1 MTLFDDIRELEQSL
15 KAVQKLLED
24 HGRRIERQ
32 EERIGGERGL
42 SASLTALTDELRA
55 FREMVSNEFK
65 SISGEFKKIW
75 KAGYVIAVLLIG
87 ASITFAFG
95 VLALIG

>member
-1 MTLFDDIRELEQSL
+1 MTLVEDIRELQSRMV
-15 KAVQKLLED
+15 AVQRQLDEYT
-24 HGRRIERQ
+24 RRVERQ
-32 EERIGGERGL
+32 EERVSGERGL
-42 SASLTALTDELRA
+42 SASLTELTTELRE
-55 FREMVSNEFK
+55 FREMV
-65 SISGEFKKIW
+65 SGEFKKIW